1 MYKMKRYKY
10 LSAICLVAAAL
21 FSACSQDELAEQGA
35 VLPDG
40 AYPITF
46 SATQVTEASPQTRVS
61 DYDDTDGTHR
71 SQWTEGDKIK
81 VTVTQGSNTETTT
94 CTLDASGNIT
104 AYAPQLYWQNT
115 GNATINA
122 WYSNITGQNT
132 TDKTVNLADQSSG
145 LAYVLKATPIT
156 ANYQTTNIQLSF
168 AHQLAKIRVKLDGE
182 KAADVTS
189 VSVKSNTSCTVSD
202 GDVTGSDEGL
212 IPMYKA
218 TYGDNT
224 YWEANIVPGKAIS
237 DFQLSDGT
245 KTVTCT
251 LTAAV
256 TPVAATLHGIT
267 ITVNPATV
275 ADGATITESGEYTMS
290 GTYTQGVTIDATDK
304 DITLILDGVTVYNT
318 SGPGI
323 SITGGSPTI
332 QVSGGKNTVTSTT
345 ATAINVSSGATV
357 TIEGK
362 TGATDKLTA
371 TGGKTQGSGVPPG
384 IGNPGA
390 GIGTSDGGNIVIRN
404 VMVDATGATASDYM
418 GVDAF
423 GAAAI
428 GSANGNCGNITIQN
442 AIINAWG
449 GSFSPAIGLG
459 CGLNSGTYTIGNILI
474 ESSTINATGGSSAS
488 VIGFPYGM
496 PGNGNFNNITI
507 NAGKIVLKTDNA
519 DYLSQLTLTST
530 TASGPNFR
538 TAYKIGKGVYH
549 TTYTTFHNATGNGDW
564 EGVEVYVNNTPST
577 SSTDGVGQ

>member
-1 MYKMKRYKY
+1 MYKMKQI
-10 LSAICLVAAAL
+10 LFSLLAAAL
-21 FSACSQDELAEQGA
+21 FSACTQDELAEQSA
-35 VLPDG
+35 ALPDG
-40 AYPITF
+40 AYPIIF
-46 SATQVTEASPQTRVS
+46 SVIQVTEASPQTRVS
-61 DYDDTDGTHR
+61 DYDDTDGTHKSR
-71 SQWTEGDKIK
+71 WTEGDKIK
-81 VTVTQGSNTETTT
+81 VTVMQGSTTETTT
-94 CTLDASGNIT
+94 CTLDADGNIT
-104 AYAPQLYWQNT
+104 AYDPQLYWQNT
-115 GNATINA
+115 SSATINA

-132 TDKTVNLADQSSG
+132 TDENRTISLADQSGG

-189 VSVKSNTSCTVSD
+189 VSVKSNTGCTVSN
-202 GDVTGSDEGL
+202 GDVTGSGEGF
-212 IPMYKA
+212 IPMHKA
-218 TYGDNT
+218 TYGNNT
-224 YWEANIVPGKAIS
+224 YWEANVVSGKAIS

-304 DITLILDGVTVYNT
+304 DITLILDGVTVNNT

-332 QVSGGKNTVTSTT
+332 QVSGDKNTVTSTT

-442 AIINAWG
+442 AIINARG
-449 GSFSPAIGLG
+449 GFFSPAIGLG

-564 EGVEVYVNNTPST
+564 EGVEVYVNNTLST
-577 SSTDGVGQ
+577 SSADGVGQ

>member
-21 FSACSQDELAEQGA
+21 FSACTQNELAEQGT

-46 SATQVTEASPQTRVS
+46 SAIQVTEATPQTRVS
-61 DYDDTDGTHR
+61 DYDDTDGTHK
-71 SQWTEGDKIK
+71 SQWTDGDKIK
-81 VTVTQGSNTETTT
+81 VTVMPQSGTAMTTT

-104 AYAPQLYWQNT
+104 AYTPQLYWQNT

-202 GDVTGSDEGL
+202 GDVTGSGEGV
-212 IPMYKA
+212 IQMYKA
-218 TYGDNT
+218 TYGDKT
-224 YWEANIVPGKAIS
+224 YWEANVVPGKEIK
-237 DFQLSDGT
+237 DFQLNGT
-245 KTVTCT
+245 LDCS
-251 LTAAV
+251 LTTSF
-256 TPVAATLHGIT
+256 TPSV
-267 ITVNPATV
+267 ATV
-275 ADGATITESGEYTMS
+275 YEVTINAKSSTVEDGAEITESGTYTMS
-290 GTYTQGVTIDATDK
+290 GSYTQGITINGNNITVT
-304 DITLILDGVTVYNT
+304 LDGVTINT

-332 QVSGGKNTVTSTT
+332 QVSGDKNTVTSTT

-371 TGGKTQGSGVPPG
+371 TGGKTQGSGIPG
-384 IGNPGA
+384 IGNSGA

-404 VMVDATGATASDYM
+404 VTVDATGATASDYM
-418 GVDAF
+418 GGDAF

-442 AIINAWG
+442 AIINARG
-449 GSFSPAIGLG
+449 GFYSPAIGLG

-474 ESSTINATGGSSAS
+474 ESSTINAIGGSSAS

-564 EGVEVYVNNTPST
+564 EGVEVYVNNTLST
-577 SSTDGVGQ
+577 SSADGVGQ